1 MQGYRWREEREWE
14 RTAWMTA
21 HIMNATGR
29 LKRPVTVARLLGRR
43 RRAAHD
49 KRTPEERRQEWLA
62 LKREFGI
69 GIGG

>member
-1 MQGYRWREEREWE
+1 
-14 RTAWMTA
+14 MTA

-43 RRAAHD
+43 RRAAQE

-69 GIGG
+69 GG